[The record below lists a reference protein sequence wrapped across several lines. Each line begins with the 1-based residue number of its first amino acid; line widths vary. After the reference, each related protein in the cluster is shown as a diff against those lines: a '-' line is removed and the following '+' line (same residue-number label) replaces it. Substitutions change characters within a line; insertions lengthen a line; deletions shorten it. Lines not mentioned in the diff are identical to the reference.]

1 MVVKRRTTR
10 LHTTH
15 VEASAPSL
23 EESLAK
29 EEKKPVVTQVVEV
42 VEEIPSDEAGVSET
56 VPTPATETQNLTEE
70 HTTPVHENAEQT
82 PVSANASFS
91 TTSDS
96 EDVKRKELVDELFEK
111 KREGEPQVM
120 PEISV
125 HTKRS
130 TNSIILWAIGVI
142 VACIVVGG
150 GLVLITGKV
159 HSFPKIISMPTPTPT
174 PMKITPTPT
183 PQTLLRSALSVQV
196 LNGSGK
202 AGVALKMKSLLES
215 KGYTVV
221 GTGNAD
227 NYNYDKTQIVVKAA
241 RKDYISLLEK
251 DLGDSYSLST
261 SAANLKDSASYDTEV
276 IVGKE

>member
-42 VEEIPSDEAGVSET
+42 VEEVPSSEPSVSET
-56 VPTPATETQNLTEE
+56 SPTSTVEKQNIPEE
-70 HTTPVHENAEQT
+70 HATAISESVEST
-82 PVSANASFS
+82 PVSEDASFS

-111 KREGEPQVM
+111 KHEGEPQIM
-120 PEISV
+120 PEISA

-130 TNSIILWAIGVI
+130 SNSIMLWAIGVI

-150 GLVLITGKV
+150 GLVLVTGKV

-174 PMKITPTPT
+174 PVKTTPTPT
-183 PQTLLRSALSVQV
+183 PQALLRSSLSVQV

-202 AGVALKMKSLLES
+202 VGVASKMKSLLES

-241 RKDYISLLEK
+241 RKDYITLLED
-251 DLGDSYSLST
+251 DLSGSYTLGT
-261 SAANLKDSASYDTEV
+261 SAANLKDSTSYDTEV